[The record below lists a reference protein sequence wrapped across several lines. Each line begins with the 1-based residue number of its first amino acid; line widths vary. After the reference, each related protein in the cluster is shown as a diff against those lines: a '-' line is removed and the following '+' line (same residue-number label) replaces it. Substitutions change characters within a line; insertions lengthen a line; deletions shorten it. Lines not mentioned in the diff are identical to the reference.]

1 MVVMMVMMMVMVM
14 MMMTNMMVYGG
25 LLFEITG
32 VPPEGWA
39 PLRTSPFW
47 GSLGE
52 PACSLVGRRVPHHTR
67 TAATPLLLLMMMM
80 VVMGSAPT
88 AKKTVQW
95 TVVFAVQGLH
105 LEEGLARC
113 WKK

>member
-1 MVVMMVMMMVMVM
+1 MML
-14 MMMTNMMVYGG
+14 NKGIRSPSGG

-39 PLRTSPFW
+39 TLRTSPFW

-67 TAATPLLLLMMMM
+67 TAATPLLMMMMMMMM
-80 VVMGSAPT
+80 VRVSAPT

-95 TVVFAVQGLH
+95 TVFFAAQGLAPGR
-105 LEEGLARC
+105 GLSRTVG
-113 WKK
+113 K